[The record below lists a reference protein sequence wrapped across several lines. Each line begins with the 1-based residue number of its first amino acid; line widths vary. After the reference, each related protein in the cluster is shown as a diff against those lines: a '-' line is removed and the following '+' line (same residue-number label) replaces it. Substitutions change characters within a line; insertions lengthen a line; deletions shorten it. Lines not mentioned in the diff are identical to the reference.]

1 MATQSIETG
10 SAPAQLTALAVSPA
24 LIPRKL
30 TPAASAS
37 LDILRALAA
46 CAVMFGH
53 VRTLFF
59 VDFQHVEVKSSLIS
73 ALYFLTGF
81 GHQAVVVF
89 FVLSGFFISSSILR
103 SYTHGEW
110 SWADYAINRCT
121 RLYVVLVPGLLLGFF
136 WDRLGSWLFAGK
148 ALYSHPLLD
157 LGLTAPLQD
166 LTLRTFLGN
175 LLYLQTIFCSTFGSN
190 GPLWSLSNEF
200 WYYALFPLGF
210 GAVAALVGKR
220 FRSALT
226 LLVPA
231 AAVCFLLDSAKWAGF
246 AIWLAGFALVIF
258 YARTQVRSRTVAVA
272 TLLAAT
278 LFLAGVL
285 FGVRTSWNSPYFN
298 DLAVGLA
305 FTIFLFG
312 VLQVASGKALAGFAF
327 LAHHSADFSYSLYVL
342 HFPFVLFLRAWLVPA
357 DRWQPK
363 GQPLFAAALVALLT
377 LAYAWCVS
385 LVTEKKTGA
394 ARKWVKGFVQHRQQ
408 P

>member
-10 SAPAQLTALAVSPA
+10 SAPARFTAPA
-24 LIPRKL
+24 ASRAQVPRKL
-30 TPAASAS
+30 EPAASAS
-37 LDILRALAA
+37 LDILRAIAA

-59 VDFQHVEVKSSLIS
+59 VDFQHVEVKSSFIS

-103 SYTHGEW
+103 SYAQEEW
-110 SWADYAINRCT
+110 SWKDYAINRGT
-121 RLYVVLVPGLLLGFF
+121 RLYVVLLPGLLLGFL
-136 WDRLGSWLFAGK
+136 WDRLGSGLFASK

-166 LTLRTFLGN
+166 LTFGTFVGN
-175 LLYLQTIFCSTFGSN
+175 LFFLQTILCHTFGSN

-200 WYYALFPLGF
+200 WYYVLFPLGF
-210 GAVAALVGKR
+210 GAIAALVGKR
-220 FRSALT
+220 FRSAA
-226 LLVPA
+226 LLIVFA
-231 AAVCFLLDSAKWAGF
+231 LGASLLLDWAKWVGF
-246 AIWLAGFALVIF
+246 LIWLAGFALVF
-258 YARTQVRSRTVAVA
+258 LYAKTQIRSRMVAVA
-272 TLLAAT
+272 ALLVSA
-278 LFLAGVL
+278 LFLAGIL
-285 FGVRTSWNSPYFN
+285 FAVRTAWNYPYLN

-312 VLQVASGKALAGFAF
+312 VLQVAAGTASAGFAF

-342 HFPFVLFLRAWLVPA
+342 HFPFVLFLRAWIVPT
-357 DRWQPK
+357 DRWQPR
-363 GQPLFAAALVALLT
+363 GEHLLTAALAALLT
-377 LAYAWCVS
+377 LAYAWCIS

-394 ARKWVKGFVQHRQQ
+394 VRRWIRSLVQPQQ
-408 P
+408 A